1 MLFRSSWFRQKH
13 RGLPELLPYAA
24 LIEPDVILCKNY
36 SFLAAWLVQG
46 TDTASS
52 TFSELAAISARTNE
66 ALRNLGNGWLMHMN
80 ANRTFSRAYPPEEIS
95 QYPDRITQMI
105 DDERRE
111 FFGQDYC
118 FNTDVIMTVTYRPDM
133 LESQFARQ
141 AKRHNTA
148 SFQQEHLEYFR
159 TSREI
164 GRASCRERV

>member
-1 MLFRSSWFRQKH
+1 MINLSWFRQKH

-105 DDERRE
+105 DDERR
-111 FFGQDYC
+111 
-118 FNTDVIMTVTYRPDM
+118 
-133 LESQFARQ
+133 
-141 AKRHNTA
+141 
-148 SFQQEHLEYFR
+148 
-159 TSREI
+159 SRSE
-164 GRASCRERV
+164 ERV